1 MRLRGQVIVEF
12 LLAAFVLAPL
22 RARAEVVQPLVPP
35 GGTASSVGSLIYV
48 TSPRHLAELTREDD
62 PLHQRAVAVAN
73 RGTLGAG
80 VLMGSAALGAL
91 IIVGAATIF
100 TKTECITPRVPPGF
114 DMPVSPICQS
124 ATNRPLFTMGIL
136 TVAIGGATG
145 LLLMATQGNW
155 YDIINEW
162 NTRHPDR
169 TLLVPPGRS
178 HH

>member
-1 MRLRGQVIVEF
+1 MACVLT
-12 LLAAFVLAPL
+12 AFVLAPL
-22 RARAEVVQPLVPP
+22 RARAEVVQPLAPP

-48 TSPRHLAELTREDD
+48 TSPRHLAHLTQEDSL
-62 PLHQRAVAVAN
+62 LHPRAVAMAN
-73 RGTLGAG
+73 RATIGSA

-100 TKTECITPRVPPGF
+100 TKTDCITPRVPPGF

-124 ATNRPLFTMGIL
+124 ATNRPLFTAGIL

-145 LLLMATQGNW
+145 MLLLATQPSW

-178 HH
+178 RH